1 MSSLIRKLGIKEGHR
16 IHVTG
21 APLDVLAVI
30 QEVSNLKW
38 VRSGEE
44 ADYLHIFAT
53 REDGLVRLL
62 DQVVEALSTQGML
75 WVSWPKKSSGE
86 DTDLNREV
94 VREILLET
102 GLVDI
107 KVCAINET
115 WSGLKFVHRLKD
127 RK

>member
-38 VRSGEE
+38 VRSGAE

-53 REDGLVRLL
+53 SEDALVRLL
-62 DQVVEALSTQGML
+62 DQFVEALSTQGML